1 MALDLRID
9 VLMQLQ
15 GAHNVPASSH
25 WLLDIWIGVSI
36 RLAYAFIALMLASAL
51 KFPVIVLEDTVV
63 PFPMQSLYPNN
74 LINQVYQIITLGAGN
89 ILEFHKIKRWMDEL
103 SKTILPRSS
112 YNYKMIPLY
121 DESENHSSAC
131 EIEKLMLGTNA
142 LLRIKPSLFLS
153 LQMLGTV
160 VAICNAVVQFTSI
173 EDASER
179 NGSDLA
185 SKEKTSLNTALAKND
200 EESAMAILSSTVDA
214 EWLCSVEDD
223 KGNNPLFVAVQKGL
237 NRVAENILMSSY
249 SYSVSGPDGSNPL
262 HFAPNCSENVLR
274 LLLEKHPDLI
284 DAVDDK
290 GFSVL
295 HQWTEIG
302 KVWPLNF
309 LSDQDSFTAARTK
322 VFGNLIN
329 LGDKKRNENPLHF
342 AAKTKNGDIAR
353 ALISGYDKQI
363 SSGDSPPWKAQ
374 NCYVKK

>member
-1 MALDLRID
+1 M
-9 VLMQLQ
+9 
-15 GAHNVPASSH
+15 
-25 WLLDIWIGVSI
+25 
-36 RLAYAFIALMLASAL
+36 
-51 KFPVIVLEDTVV
+51 T
-63 PFPMQSLYPNN
+63 
-74 LINQVYQIITLGAGN
+74 
-89 ILEFHKIKRWMDEL
+89 
-103 SKTILPRSS
+103 
-112 YNYKMIPLY
+112 
-121 DESENHSSAC
+121 
-131 EIEKLMLGTNA
+131 
-142 LLRIKPSLFLS
+142 
-153 LQMLGTV
+153 
-160 VAICNAVVQFTSI
+160 
-173 EDASER
+173 
-179 NGSDLA
+179 
-185 SKEKTSLNTALAKND
+185 
-200 EESAMAILSSTVDA
+200 
-214 EWLCSVEDD
+214 
-223 KGNNPLFVAVQKGL
+223 
-237 NRVAENILMSSY
+237 
-249 SYSVSGPDGSNPL
+249 
-262 HFAPNCSENVLR
+262 ENVLR